1 MSTASKLD
9 PTIQADKDARR
20 ALIRSIRA
28 RRVTNFQ
35 QASLR
40 DALADG
46 LERIHKSP
54 RLTNATQH
62 KLFVQFAK
70 EFTSGSTKPS
80 PAGALPR

>member
-9 PTIQADKDARR
+9 PTMRADKDARG

-28 RRVTNFQ
+28 RPVVNFQ

-54 RLTNATQH
+54 RLTNAAKH
-62 KLFVQFAK
+62 KLFVQFAR
-70 EFTSGSTKPS
+70 EFTGATADSASGKVD
-80 PAGALPR
+80 L

>member
-9 PTIQADKDARR
+9 PMIQADKDARR

-35 QASLR
+35 QALMR

-54 RLTNATQH
+54 RLTNAAKH
-62 KLFVQFAK
+62 KLFVQFAR
-70 EFTSGSTKPS
+70 EFTGVKP
-80 PAGALPR
+80 